1 MPALIVI
8 TGCSGG
14 GKSTLLAELARRG
27 FPTMDE
33 PGRAV
38 VRAERA
44 AGGSALPWRDARAFA
59 RACLAH
65 ALAQHG
71 QAQHGQA
78 ARRGPVFFDRSLLD
92 ALCALER
99 IDGALSAADRALI
112 DRHRYASTVALL
124 PPWPALFTQ
133 DAERRHDFAAAV
145 AEYASLQ
152 AFYVRHG
159 YTLVEL
165 PPDTVSARADRLLA
179 RLGAQ

>member
-27 FPTMDE
+27 FSTMDE

-59 RACLAH
+59 RACLAR

-71 QAQHGQA
+71 QAA
-78 ARRGPVFFDRSLLD
+78 PRGPVFFDRSLLD
-92 ALCALER
+92 ALCAPER

-112 DRHRYASTVALL
+112 DRHRYAPTVALL

-145 AEYASLQ
+145 AEYTSLQ

-165 PPDTVSARADRLLA
+165 PPDPVAARADRLLA
-179 RLGAQ
+179 QFGAQ